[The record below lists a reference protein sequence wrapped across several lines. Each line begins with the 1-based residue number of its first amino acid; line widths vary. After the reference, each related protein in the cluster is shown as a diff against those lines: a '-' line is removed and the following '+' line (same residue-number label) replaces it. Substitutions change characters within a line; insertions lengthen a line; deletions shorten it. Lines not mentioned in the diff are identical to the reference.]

1 MPEIEVPVQA
11 EVLSPASVRRTGQSP
26 VPSDKVVAVIGAGI
40 TGCMIAAELAKLDVT
55 QSALRQ
61 TAAAHR
67 RVVTEMSTLQALL
80 TSAAALKK
88 LDEGTKQQLEQ
99 AYSNTQ
105 EPQPTGDKVYN
116 GFTPLI
122 SEMLRHLTVLARQKS
137 HGQSLEELR
146 DSLPAFIAEEEAK
159 TDAAEQR
166 AATMRLGESD
176 RPPKVLLFDASSL
189 IMQGTTKAAQAL
201 RLNLGPHF
209 VAGGM
214 DTMVPMLEHGISFMR
229 RFPDCVYKDAP
240 AYSQQRSCRY
250 IVRSDGVVE
259 LDEVARRFTALAEH
273 YREAYAKDESL
284 AELFCHPD
292 DFMRELERQEWDI
305 SLQADEKIV
314 AVYDFREPLIN
325 TSKLTAE
332 MRSELAKHRNIRNHF
347 SSFVTGVQKK
357 DGGYE
362 ITYIK
367 LDPTQQPGDL
377 TADEWASKPK
387 HIAQVTHIV
396 NAAMH
401 GANAIRNMLALP
413 KLNAVD
419 RVKALVRVPVKDGA
433 KWAKPNCVM
442 VPGAFAAVASRMD
455 EKGKQVLC
463 ISAEKKT
470 NIVYGVAAGP
480 GSFVSKYLDALP
492 PVDEMNALMRAI
504 LTEAERYY
512 PGLSEVINIE
522 NARVFYGD
530 TQTLGTNIDARTHSG
545 VIKGELP
552 TYVEAR
558 GMKVSWAPEV
568 ARMVVDYLCNPE
580 ITAIPDDLLAPDDFE
595 AELRSRQSVM
605 PGRFAD
611 PQDSFFANT
620 QQFFVSSL
628 PPKRSQSAQ
637 EHVVPSD
644 DDVAALTN
652 RKRSQTL
659 GSSLATFTS

>member
-1 MPEIEVPVQA
+1 MPELEVPVQA
-11 EVLSPASVRRTGQSP
+11 EVLSPASVRRAGKSP
-26 VPSDKVVAVIGAGI
+26 VLSDKVVAVIGAGI
-40 TGCMIAAELAKLDVT
+40 TGSVIAAELAKLDMT

-61 TAAAHR
+61 TAEAHR
-67 RVVTEMSTLQALL
+67 RVAAEIIALQSVLSSLATLQ
-80 TSAAALKK
+80 K
-88 LDEGTKQQLEQ
+88 LDEGAQQQLEL
-99 AYSNTQ
+99 AYSNAQ
-105 EPQPTGDKVYN
+105 VPQPTGAKVYN
-116 GFTPLI
+116 GFTPFI
-122 SEMLRHLTVLARQKS
+122 SEMLRQLTVLARQKNQ
-137 HGQSLEELR
+137 GKSLKELR
-146 DSLPAFIAEEEAK
+146 ESLPSFINEETLKAE
-159 TDAAEQR
+159 AAEQR
-166 AATMRLGESD
+166 ATTMHLGESNL
-176 RPPKVLLFDASSL
+176 PPKVLLFDASSL

-273 YREAYAKDESL
+273 YREACAKDESL

-332 MRSELAKHRNIRNHF
+332 MRSELAKHKHIKNHF
-347 SSFVTGVQKK
+347 SSFVTGVRPK

-442 VPGAFAAVASRMD
+442 VPGPFAAVASRMD

-463 ISAEKKT
+463 VSAEKKT
-470 NIVYGVAAGP
+470 NILYGVAGGP
-480 GSFVSKYLDALP
+480 GSFVSKYLDTLP
-492 PVDEMNALMRAI
+492 PAEEMNALTRAI
-504 LTEAERYY
+504 LTEAEQYY

-522 NARVFYGD
+522 KARVFYGD

-545 VIKGELP
+545 VIKGELS
-552 TYVEAR
+552 TYIEAR

-580 ITAIPDDLLAPDDFE
+580 IVAIPDDLMAPDDFE
-595 AELRSRQSVM
+595 AELRNRQSVM

-611 PQDSFFANT
+611 PRDSLFANT
-620 QQFFVSSL
+620 QQFFTSSSSL
-628 PPKRSQSAQ
+628 PPRRSQSAQ

-644 DDVAALTN
+644 DDDDDALTN
-652 RKRSQTL
+652 RKRTL
-659 GSSLATFTS
+659 TA